1 MNSDQS
7 KDWPLQVRFE
17 GGGDCCADAVA
28 EGGYIVLRET
38 SGVDGVVEMHGD
50 GGGPEHPVAGAVVLE
65 GADEADRSDGDAE
78 LLGEPEAAVLELV
91 DAAIAGAFG
100 FGENDEAGAA
110 VDGVLGE
117 APHALDVGG
126 TAHVGDGDIAETL
139 HEPAVGGN
147 FEMGFELPA
156 AHELRNRAVEDEGIE
171 DVDVI
176 DHEEA
181 GALRI
186 ETGGADDFDAGAGK
200 KGDASAKGALQPVV
214 LAHVQKNIEKN
225 EKRRSDEKMQEAEN
239 PENGAAQREVGAL
252 HMCTSRAPGRM
263 SSERIARAAISPS
276 IMTLTGE
283 FRLNSTRR
291 TARREASG
299 WWMCVP
305 S

>member
-147 FEMGFELPA
+147 FEMRFQFPS
-156 AHELRNRAVEDEGIE
+156 AHELRNGAIKDEGVE
-171 DVDVI
+171 NVDVI

-181 GALRI
+181 GALWI
-186 ETGGADDFDAGAGK
+186 EAGGPDDLHACSGK
-200 KGDASAKGALQPVV
+200 KSDTAAESALQPVV
-214 LAHVQKNIEKN
+214 LAHIEEN
-225 EKRRSDEKMQEAEN
+225 VEEDEKRRGDEEMDEAEN
-239 PENGAAQREVGAL
+239 PESGAAPRE
-252 HMCTSRAPGRM
+252 
-263 SSERIARAAISPS
+263 
-276 IMTLTGE
+276 
-283 FRLNSTRR
+283 
-291 TARREASG
+291 
-299 WWMCVP
+299 
-305 S
+305 